1 MFHRGCVIF
10 VQIILQWFS
19 TQEATSL
26 PIFYQTDYK
35 TQHAELGLAYGP
47 PHAELYTA
55 IFIFWEL
62 NWENENSSSPQQSG
76 LQVCLLPLQEQASEI
91 LK

>member
-1 MFHRGCVIF
+1 M
-10 VQIILQWFS
+10 
-19 TQEATSL
+19 
-26 PIFYQTDYK
+26 DYK
-35 TQHAELGLAYGP
+35 TQHAELGLDYGP
-47 PHAELYTA
+47 PFADLYAA

-62 NWENENSSSPQQSG
+62 NRENENSSSPQQSG